1 VTPLV
6 HIQELQSKVDLL
18 ASKEVLLE
26 QEREKENRR
35 CNVLLGNVP
44 EQAGET
50 FADVEDKVEGV
61 FRDHLN
67 IACCTSRVRR
77 LGKQQE
83 GKNRLILVT
92 LQTKDDRVT
101 VLRAAKALRGSE
113 IFLMEDLS
121 KLERERRRRLVAEMK
136 LNAGMVSLLSMES

>member
-1 VTPLV
+1 MTPLV
-6 HIQELQSKVDLL
+6 HIQDLQSKVDSL
-18 ASKEVLLE
+18 ASTQVLLE

-35 CNVLLGNVP
+35 CNILLGNVP

-61 FRDHLN
+61 FGDHLN
-67 IACCTSRVRR
+67 IGCSTSR

-92 LQTKDDRVT
+92 LQTNEDRVT
-101 VLRAAKALRGSE
+101 VLRAAKGSE
-113 IFLMEDLS
+113 MFLMEDLS
-121 KLERERRRRLVAEMK
+121 K
-136 LNAGMVSLLSMES
+136 